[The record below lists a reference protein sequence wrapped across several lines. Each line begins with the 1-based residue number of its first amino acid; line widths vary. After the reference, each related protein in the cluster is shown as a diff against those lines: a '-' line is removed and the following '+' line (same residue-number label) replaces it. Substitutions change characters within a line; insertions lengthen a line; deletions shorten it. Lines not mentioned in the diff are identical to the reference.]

1 MIKQLL
7 NSAFLPSE
15 ELWRSRRALSASAL
29 RPWRITDSSISIIFI
44 RWYSASWVR
53 VRVRVRVAQWEQK
66 LRITVDRPGGLIYT
80 LSFAASGLKKI
91 VVCLA
96 DHAGV
101 FHWFGEWLSVVDMLS
116 NFLVCFTYFGSG
128 RGNFVLC
135 FPAYTMKL
143 SCIPSVVKLLSSS
156 LLASIVQK
164 VDNVIYRIN
173 FCSVNNAISFP
184 NNYP

>member
-44 RWYSASWVR
+44 RWYSASR
-53 VRVRVRVAQWEQK
+53 VRVRVRVSQWEQK

-80 LSFAASGLKKI
+80 LSFAASGLKKT
-91 VVCLA
+91 VVCQA

-101 FHWFGEWLSVVDMLS
+101 FHWIGEWLSVVDMLS
-116 NFLVCFTYFGSG
+116 NVLVCFTYFGSG

-135 FPAYTMKL
+135 FPACTMKL
-143 SCIPSVVKLLSSS
+143 SCIPSVVKLLSSL

-184 NNYP
+184 NTYP

>member
-44 RWYSASWVR
+44 RWYSASW

-116 NFLVCFTYFGSG
+116 NVLVCFTYFGSG

-143 SCIPSVVKLLSSS
+143 SCIPSVVKLLSSL